1 MNTPAY
7 HLPLCPI
14 CNKAVDIETAKT
26 DDAGRAIHEGCYAL
40 SVSLFNATMPPLDPD
55 PKFSRRL
62 KA

>member
-26 DDAGRAIHEGCYAL
+26 DEAGRAIHEGCYAL
-40 SVSLFNATMPPLDPD
+40 SVSLFNATMPPRPG
-55 PKFSRRL
+55 PQV
-62 KA
+62 

>member
-26 DDAGRAIHEGCYAL
+26 DAGRAIHEGCYAL
-40 SVSLFNATMPPLDPD
+40 SVSLFNATMPPLPG
-55 PKFSRRL
+55 PQV
-62 KA
+62 